1 MENHDISEILQQI
14 MTITDQNLDQAQAR
28 KYTLNCHRMKPALF
42 KVLCEM
48 KEKTGRFLI
57 KQIIC
62 GLLVC

>member
-1 MENHDISEILQQI
+1 MENNHDISEILQQI

-48 KEKTGRFLI
+48 KEKTGKPIPIVDL
-57 KQIIC
+57 
-62 GLLVC
+62 

>member
-1 MENHDISEILQQI
+1 

-48 KEKTGRFLI
+48 KEKTGKHSAL
-57 KQIIC
+57 KPVL
-62 GLLVC
+62 GVALLEKSGSLQ

>member
-1 MENHDISEILQQI
+1 MENNHDISEILQQI

-48 KEKTGRFLI
+48 KEKTG
-57 KQIIC
+57 KQR
-62 GLLVC
+62 